1 LNFKSSIKKISIGG
15 IYVRVYNIVM
25 DIFGLQK
32 GISLNQIQSGESLQ
46 DETESDSRVSQDIR
60 KANRITVSENVSL
73 LKEYYDLD

>member
-1 LNFKSSIKKISIGG
+1 
-15 IYVRVYNIVM
+15 M

>member
-1 LNFKSSIKKISIGG
+1 
-15 IYVRVYNIVM
+15 M

-46 DETESDSRVSQDIR
+46 DETESDSRVLQDIR

>member
-1 LNFKSSIKKISIGG
+1 
-15 IYVRVYNIVM
+15 M

-46 DETESDSRVSQDIR
+46 DETESDSRVLQDIR

-73 LKEYYDLD
+73 LKEYYDLDWAASRLSMKRRIPQKHIPVNVF